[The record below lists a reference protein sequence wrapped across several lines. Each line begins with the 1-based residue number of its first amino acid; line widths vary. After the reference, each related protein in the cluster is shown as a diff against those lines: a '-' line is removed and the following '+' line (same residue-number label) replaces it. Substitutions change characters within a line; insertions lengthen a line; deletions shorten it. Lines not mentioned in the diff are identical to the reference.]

1 MDRSRYWCGNHWCGN
16 DRCGNLL
23 CGNDRCGNHC
33 GSNHWS
39 GNHWC
44 RNGRCGDDCSGRCN
58 VRLAVVGHLVACEIV
73 VARAW
78 SEDWRSCFLS
88 DGRSRFTVPSSGLDL
103 VRVVLGSQNGSRK
116 NNGSLLVRVDKVDP
130 LRVALVAQMVI
141 LTNSCARDERVSWI
155 RNWLVFASLFNNFPV
170 RSALVSSE
178 SEADI
183 FLAVGCLAAA
193 GPARPIPFAAF
204 THVTSSCINFSD
216 TISTNN
222 AESSSIVATVAISRS
237 GHGSN
242 SA

>member
-1 MDRSRYWCGNHWCGN
+1 MDRSINWCGHNWCGY
-16 DRCGNLL
+16 
-23 CGNDRCGNHC
+23 DRCGNHW

-39 GNHWC
+39 GDHWC
-44 RNGRCGDDCSGRCN
+44 GNDRCGDDCSGRCN

-73 VARAW
+73 IARAW
-78 SEDWRSCFLS
+78 SEDWRSWGLGDS
-88 DGRSRFTVPSSGLDL
+88 RRRFTVPSSGLDL
-103 VRVVLGSQNGSRK
+103 VGVVLVSQNGSRQ
-116 NNGSLLVRVDKVDP
+116 NNGCLLVRVDKVDP

-141 LTNSCARDERVSWI
+141 LTDSCARDERVSWI
-155 RNWLVFASLFNNFPV
+155 RNWLVFASLFDNFPV

-193 GPARPIPFAAF
+193 GPARPVPFAAF

-216 TISTNN
+216 TIGTNN
-222 AESSSIVATVAISRS
+222 AESGSIVATVAISSS
-237 GHGSN
+237 GHSSN